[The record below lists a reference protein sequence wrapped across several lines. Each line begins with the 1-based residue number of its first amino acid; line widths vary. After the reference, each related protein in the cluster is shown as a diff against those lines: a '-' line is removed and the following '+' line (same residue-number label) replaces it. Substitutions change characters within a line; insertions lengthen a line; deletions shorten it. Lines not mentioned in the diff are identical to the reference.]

1 MHPSRETGAQR
12 ASINSKIDTSLVPF
26 ELIAMAAVGLNYGAE
41 KYTPHNFEKG
51 LHMSDLLN
59 SIDRHNRALMAG
71 EWTDVDSNLPHIAL
85 LASSIAMLCH
95 NVVSGAVVNDITP
108 RLDNHTVAS
117 ISTYARN
124 MLQEHNNCAK
134 EASKK

>member
-1 MHPSRETGAQR
+1 MFPSRETGAQR

-71 EWTDVDSNLPHIAL
+71 ECYDEDSNLPHLAL
-85 LASSIAMLCH
+85 LASSVAMLCH
-95 NVVSGAVVNDITP
+95 NVLSGAVVNDITP
-108 RLDNHTVAS
+108 RLDNHSVAG
-117 ISTYARN
+117 ISTSAQN
-124 MLQEHNNCAK
+124 MLQECFVPSTGSVK
-134 EASKK
+134 

>member
-1 MHPSRETGAQR
+1 MFPSRETGAQR

-41 KYTPHNFEKG
+41 KYAPRNFEQG

-71 EWTDVDSNLPHIAL
+71 EWTDEDSDLAHIAL
-85 LASSIAMLCH
+85 LASSVAMLCH
-95 NVVSGAVVNDITP
+95 NVVSGTVVRDIAP
-108 RLDNHTVAS
+108 RLDNHSVAS
-117 ISTYARN
+117 ISEYAQNR
-124 MLQEHNNCAK
+124 LQNRRIHNA
-134 EASKK
+134 EDKK

>member
-124 MLQEHNNCAK
+124 MLQDRRIPNAEV
-134 EASKK
+134 KK

>member
-1 MHPSRETGAQR
+1 MFPSRETGAQR

-41 KYTPHNFEKG
+41 KYAPRNFEQG

-71 EWTDVDSNLPHIAL
+71 EAIDEDSDLPHLAL

-95 NVVSGAVVNDITP
+95 NVLSGVVVNDITP
-108 RLDNHTVAS
+108 RMDNHSVAD
-117 ISTYARN
+117 ISECAQN
-124 MLQEHNNCAK
+124 MLRNRRNPNAED
-134 EASKK
+134 KK